1 MKKLTLLLSLAVMLI
16 ASSCKSSSPTAASD
30 PNVTRSVAVSMPL
43 RDSKPIAPN
52 SPTIRPANALPKATA
67 FRMSGDYADHV
78 AVSVDNQGNLT
89 YFPAPTDISAASAP
103 VSLTEGWWLNRQGI
117 GINSVFTKYTFSEY
131 AALPSVPSI
140 EELKASIIPGARV
153 TEVISLPYTINEA
166 PSHIQEI
173 NDFLLKV
180 AK

>member
-1 MKKLTLLLSLAVMLI
+1 MKKLTFLLSIAVMLI
-16 ASSCKSSSPTAASD
+16 ATSCKSTSQATSNPD
-30 PNVTRSVAVSMPL
+30 VTHSVAISMPV
-43 RDSKPIAPN
+43 RDSKPMGPSAPTK
-52 SPTIRPANALPKATA
+52 PVNALPKATA

-78 AVSVDNQGNLT
+78 AISIDNQGNLT

-103 VSLTEGWWLNRQGI
+103 VSLADGWWLNRQGI

-153 TEVISLPYTINEA
+153 TEVISLPYSISEA

-173 NDFLLKV
+173 NDFLLKA

>member
-16 ASSCKSSSPTAASD
+16 ASSCKSSSPAATSD

-43 RDSKPIAPN
+43 RDSKPRGPQTLN
-52 SPTIRPANALPKATA
+52 SKPVNALPKATA

-78 AVSVDNQGNLT
+78 AISVDNQGNLT
-89 YFPAPTDISAASAP
+89 YFPAPTDITAASAP
-103 VSLTEGWWLNRQGI
+103 VSLTDGWWLNRQGI

-153 TEVISLPYTINEA
+153 TEVISLPYTISEA

-173 NDFLLKV
+173 NDFLLKA